1 MTRASAQDGTI
12 KLAEAYRE
20 FDRNLRARQSTVG
33 CALALAMMPAG
44 FTLDWFVYPHLTW
57 RIFQVRLLCDVLLLP
72 CLGLL
77 LTPLG
82 KRHIGIAG
90 TWWLAVPALSIC
102 WMIYASEGAVSPYY
116 AGLNLVLLASS
127 LLMPFTMREAAAFC
141 VFVLASYSTACLLH
155 ALHPPA
161 TAVHNGSG
169 SSVGILFNNLYF
181 LALNSVVCVTAC
193 HYSSRR
199 RYEDFRLRHELD
211 GRNHEL
217 DESYQRLSQLDRLK
231 SAFFANISHELRTP
245 LTLII
250 SPIEDLLRG
259 AAALS
264 EHARECLETARQN
277 ALRLLKLI
285 SDLLD
290 IVRLEEGR
298 AQLHKELMDLSVFV
312 PAMADSVKHLATVKG
327 LTLKT
332 DFPSGPLVVSAD
344 PAGLEKIVLNIL
356 TNAIKFTPQ
365 SGSISVRCQR
375 EEKLAVVEI
384 EDTGIGIPEQSLP
397 HIFDRFHQV
406 DGSSTRKYQ
415 GVGIGL
421 ALARDL
427 VQQHG
432 GRLSAKSQV
441 GRGTTFRIELPAEEA
456 VIATAK
462 PSESAAADPIAKIY
476 KAANRA
482 VTLSIDQA
490 VAADESGA
498 GEHLVLVVDDEPDM
512 RRFLVGAVAKDHR
525 AIQAGDG
532 PSGLEL
538 ARQKRP
544 DLVLLDLM
552 LPGMDGLDV
561 CGAIK
566 SDAATK
572 STKVVLLTARTD
584 EQSKIT
590 ALERGA
596 DDFMTKPFSTTELQ
610 TRLRNLLRAAELE
623 EQLRTHNEKLQATL
637 KKLQETEVQLVQSEK
652 MNALGKLSAGLLH
665 EINNPLN
672 FTFMALQVAEQEAG
686 ENESLK
692 ETLKD
697 IDQGMSRI
705 RGVISDLRA
714 FAHPSELAH
723 KAPFD
728 LNEVLTSALQLT
740 AHELGQFPVERQGLD
755 QVKAL
760 GMKTQVVH
768 VFMNL
773 LMNSADALKAKA
785 AKSPDSSADG
795 PPRIVVS
802 CAPRGDRLAVSVRDN
817 GVGVRKEDLPRLL
830 EPFFTTKQVGQGMG
844 LGLSICHTI
853 VKNHG
858 GEITINSEEGKWTEV
873 TFDLPVEA
881 AAPPVASIS
890 PSTEL
895 VGSRAA

>member
-1 MTRASAQDGTI
+1 MSAATEQNNASR
-12 KLAEAYRE
+12 LAEAYRE
-20 FDRNLRARQSTVG
+20 FDRNLRARQSIVG
-33 CALALAMMPAG
+33 YLL
-44 FTLDWFVYPHLTW
+44 TLTLVPLCGILDYFVYP
-57 RIFQVRLLCDVLLLP
+57 
-72 CLGLL
+72 GLL
-77 LTPLG
+77 HPLLRARFWCDLIALPGLLTLFGPLG
-82 KRHIGIAG
+82 KRHLWIVGNG
-90 TWWLAVPALSIC
+90 WLVMPVLTIC
-102 WMIYASEGAVSPYY
+102 WMIYASEGAMSPYY
-116 AGLNLVLLASS
+116 AGLNLVMLAAS
-127 LLMPFTMREAAAFC
+127 LVMPYTFKEAARFC
-141 VFVLASYSTACLLH
+141 IFTLASYAAACSLHRVWTPHTALPKDL
-155 ALHPPA
+155 AANPG
-161 TAVHNGSG
+161 T
-169 SSVGILFNNLYF
+169 LFNNISF
-181 LALNSVVCVTAC
+181 LVLTSVVCVTASRI
-193 HYSSRR
+193 SSARR
-199 RYEDFRLRHELD
+199 FQDFRLRHELD
-211 GRNHEL
+211 VSNKQLG
-217 DESYQRLSQLDRLK
+217 ESYQKLSQLDRLK

-250 SPIEDLLRG
+250 SPIEDLLRA
-259 AAALS
+259 AAALPG
-264 EHARECLETARQN
+264 HTRDCLETARQN

-285 SDLLD
+285 SDSLD

-298 AQLHKELMDLSVFV
+298 AQLHKEMMDLSVFV
-312 PAMADSVKHLATVKG
+312 PAMVDSVKHLATVKG

-332 DFPSGPLVVSAD
+332 DFPSAPLVVSAD

-365 SGSISVRCQR
+365 GGCISVRCQR
-375 EEKLAVVEI
+375 QETLAVVEI

-432 GRLSAKSQV
+432 GRLSANSQV
-441 GRGTTFRIELPAEEA
+441 GRGTIFRIELPAEDAA
-456 VIATAK
+456 VVAAK
-462 PSESAAADPIAKIY
+462 PAETAAADPIAKIY

-482 VTLSIDQA
+482 VTLSTDQV
-490 VAADESGA
+490 VAADETGA
-498 GEHLVLVVDDEPDM
+498 GQHLVLVVDDEPDM

-566 SDAATK
+566 GDPGTK

-672 FTFMALQVAEQEAG
+672 FTFMALQVAEQEVG
-686 ENESLK
+686 ENESLR

-697 IDQGMSRI
+697 IDQGMSRV

-728 LNEVLTSALQLT
+728 LNEALTSALQLT
-740 AHELGQFPVERQGLD
+740 AHELGQFPVERQGMD
-755 QVKAL
+755 QVKVL

-785 AKSPDSSADG
+785 AAKSPESSDDG
-795 PPRIVVS
+795 PPKIVVS
-802 CAPRGDRLAVSVRDN
+802 CTPRGDRLAVSVRDN
-817 GVGVRKEDLPRLL
+817 GVGVRTEDLPRLL

-858 GEITINSEEGKWTEV
+858 GEITITSDQGKWTEV
-873 TFDLPVEA
+873 TFDLSVESPAPIA
-881 AAPPVASIS
+881 AVAPSAQ
-890 PSTEL
+890 L